1 MDSERLKLAQQ
12 AVMAASQ
19 RVGSEERSSAFLA
32 HSRMM
37 VALYQAGQ
45 QLRRRSSRRR

>member
-1 MDSERLKLAQQ
+1 MDGERLRLAQQ

-19 RVGSEERSSAFLA
+19 RVGPEKRASAFLA
-32 HSRMM
+32 HGRMM

-45 QLRRRSSRRR
+45 QLRRRSRRR

>member
-19 RVGSEERSSAFLA
+19 RVGAEARLSAFLA
-32 HSRMM
+32 YGRMM

-45 QLRRRSSRRR
+45 RLRPRSPRP